1 MPEPTSICLLG
12 GGGFLGSHLAEA
24 LAQRPDFAVEVVDT
38 SLEKIERRSGLRL
51 TQASLSEPGLLASVV
66 RRSQVVVSLTALCNP
81 SLYNTRPLEV
91 IESNFSELVP
101 LVRLCRQAGRW
112 LIHFSTC
119 EVYGRGE
126 EQGERAMSEDAS
138 PLVLGPVQSERW
150 TYSCAKQLLERL
162 IFAEGQHGGLAFTII
177 RPFNVIGPRMDYL
190 PGIDGEG
197 VPRVLASFVAALLRG
212 EPLRLVDGGGQ
223 RRAFMHVCDLVA
235 AMECVLARPDACRG
249 QILNLGHPG
258 NDLTIR
264 ELGEH
269 LAALFQQR
277 CGGPLPRVEVVSAGE
292 LYGPGYD
299 DVLRRVPDI
308 GKARRLLDWEPRLGL
323 DEMLADILDDYL
335 RRYGA
340 RAASPSSAA
349 QARG

>member
-24 LAQRPDFAVEVVDT
+24 LARRPGLAVEVVDT
-38 SLEKIERRSGLRL
+38 SLDKVERREGLRL
-51 TQASLSEPGLLASVV
+51 TQASLCEPGLLAGVV

-81 SLYNTRPLEV
+81 SLYNTRPLDV

-101 LVRLCRQAGRW
+101 LVRLCRQAGRR

-126 EQGERAMSEDAS
+126 DRGERAMSEDDS
-138 PLVLGPVQSERW
+138 PLVLGPVRSERW

-162 IFAEGQHGGLAFTII
+162 IWAEGQHGGLAFTII
-177 RPFNVIGPRMDYL
+177 RPFNVIGSRMDYL

-197 VPRVLASFVAALLRG
+197 VPRVLASFIGALLRG
-212 EPLRLVDGGGQ
+212 EPLRLVDGGCQ
-223 RRAFMHVCDLVA
+223 RRAFMHVRDLVE
-235 AMECVLARPDACRG
+235 AMERVLDRPAACRG

-258 NDLTIR
+258 NDVTIR
-264 ELGEH
+264 ELGER
-269 LAALFQQR
+269 LAALYQRR
-277 CGGPLPRVEVVSAGE
+277 CGGPLPRLEEVSADE
-292 LYGPGYD
+292 LYGAGYD
-299 DVLRRVPDI
+299 DVLRRVPDV
-308 GKARRLLDWEPRLGL
+308 GKARQLLEWEPRLGL
-323 DEMLADILDDYL
+323 DEVLADILDDYL

-340 RAASPSSAA
+340 RAASPTSAA
-349 QARG
+349 RAGG